1 MPSMANENDINIAVA
16 MYKDCLLD
24 NNSKSI
30 LKNKLQQML
39 STEGVSGTEY
49 SSIIMVPEVNVSNSK
64 TISGGMRN
72 ISSVELSIT
81 ITVKHLITN
90 TVFNTY
96 NVSTNGE
103 GYSQKEA
110 ERNAINRVNH
120 NAPQCVDFIRNTKSR
135 IYTYYK
141 SNTNTIIS
149 KANSLATQQKYDEA
163 LAILSTYPESL
174 PDYGKIEKVMSQIF
188 KQSQTQ
194 YCKQLLLA
202 AQTAFSQQDYDTSAE
217 YIAMIDAQ
225 SDCAGQAKALLQEIA
240 KKKDKQYNDM
250 IALQR
255 EQMQSEER
263 ITKIKIN
270 AIKDIATAY
279 YKRQQNYV
287 FLW

>member
-110 ERNAINRVNH
+110 
-120 NAPQCVDFIRNTKSR
+120 
-135 IYTYYK
+135 
-141 SNTNTIIS
+141 
-149 KANSLATQQKYDEA
+149 
-163 LAILSTYPESL
+163 
-174 PDYGKIEKVMSQIF
+174 
-188 KQSQTQ
+188 
-194 YCKQLLLA
+194 
-202 AQTAFSQQDYDTSAE
+202 
-217 YIAMIDAQ
+217 
-225 SDCAGQAKALLQEIA
+225 
-240 KKKDKQYNDM
+240 
-250 IALQR
+250 
-255 EQMQSEER
+255 
-263 ITKIKIN
+263 
-270 AIKDIATAY
+270 
-279 YKRQQNYV
+279 
-287 FLW
+287 